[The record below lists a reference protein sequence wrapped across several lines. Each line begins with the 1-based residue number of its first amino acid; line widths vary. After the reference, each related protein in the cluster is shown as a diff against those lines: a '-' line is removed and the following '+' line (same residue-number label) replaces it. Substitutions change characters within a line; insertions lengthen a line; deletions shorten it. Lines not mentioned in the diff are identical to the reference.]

1 MDINKKELTD
11 EQIENL
17 PLFFKTI
24 YYNKMVS
31 IDAENQLMKYNYNIH
46 AVEMRHYNPNRRI
59 CLLYDFS
66 QFANK

>member
-46 AVEMRHYNPNRRI
+46 AS
-59 CLLYDFS
+59 L
-66 QFANK
+66 